1 MNVKKKREG
10 FSIKTNQSILFQV
23 NCSQTSSYEDTLP
36 ATKPAPGL
44 YPSG

>member
-23 NCSQTSSYEDTLP
+23 NCSQTSYEDTLP
-36 ATKPAPGL
+36 ATIPGLGL
-44 YPSG
+44 YPPG